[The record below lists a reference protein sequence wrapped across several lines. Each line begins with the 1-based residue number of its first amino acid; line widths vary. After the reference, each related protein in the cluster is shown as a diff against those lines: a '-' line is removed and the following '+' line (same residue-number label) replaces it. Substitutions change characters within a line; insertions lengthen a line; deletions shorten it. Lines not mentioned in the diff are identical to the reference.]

1 MKAILKALLCA
12 ILILSFSLP
21 ALAEIKPSDKTYE
34 AGKIYALTEENID
47 LAGLKVYAPGYA
59 LSEIGLASIEST
71 ELVEIGAYE
80 DFASSYTLTLRYA
93 SDDLS
98 TLMFEIG
105 NHEGIMCLRNNRLIA
120 CFPNFSRGV
129 EDTYRAFEKFT
140 KNPYLL
146 TSRSGM
152 TFSNDGRY
160 ALFLDS
166 YRVLTQ
172 MRYEYQL
179 IILDVE
185 AGQYYLAYTWPTK
198 ANQDMECVVGACF
211 DETDEHI
218 YIKAYGKAY
227 GELRNDFLVYDMKTG
242 EMKPLKNHPFWVDYS
257 NVFALSDGSFVHSFM
272 PMTSSEPCGI
282 VTFREKDGK
291 WVVTANNFHTPSS
304 VLRTQMMDVSKY
316 GQGLMLLN
324 LQFEQPLSEDM
335 SDFNPMPAQLSV
347 LSLPNFSGGTR
358 DLQTLILFDETY
370 SSVKRVSL
378 IEYKE
383 QAQKRFAETYTRD
396 IIYNAALS
404 PDGKY
409 ALVLIGNQNNPACRI
424 INTETLEISPVVF
437 EEGVIDMKSYYGTAM
452 SADYPVGIQ
461 LIANDLVLINTQ
473 NGVRLFRIG

>member
-1 MKAILKALLCA
+1 MKNLMKTFVLLAL
-12 ILILSFSLP
+12 IFSLCFS
-21 ALAEIKPSDKTYE
+21 ACAQISASDITYE
-34 AGKIYALTEENID
+34 PRKTYALTEETID
-47 LAGLKVYAPGYA
+47 LTGLKVYAPGYA
-59 LSEIGLASIEST
+59 LSEIGLTSIESM
-71 ELVEIGAYE
+71 ELVEIGVYE
-80 DFASSYTLTLRYA
+80 DFASSCTLTLRYA

-105 NHEGIMCLRNNRLIA
+105 NHEGIMCLRNDRLIA
-120 CFPNFSRGV
+120 CFPNFGKSV
-129 EDTYRAFEKFT
+129 EDTYGAFSKIA

-166 YRVLTQ
+166 YKVLTQ

-185 AGQYYLAYTWPTK
+185 AGQYYLAYTWPIK
-198 ANQDMECVVGACF
+198 GNQNMECVVGACF

-242 EMKPLKNHPFWVDYS
+242 EMKPLKNHPFFVDYS
-257 NVFALSDGSFVHSFM
+257 NIFALSDGSFVHSFM

-304 VLRTQMMDVSKY
+304 VLRTQMMDVSKN

-347 LSLPNFSGGTR
+347 MSLPNFSDGVR
-358 DLQTLILFDETY
+358 DLQKLILFDETY
-370 SSVKRVSL
+370 SSAKRVSL
-378 IEYKE
+378 TEYKE
-383 QAQKRFAETYTRD
+383 QAQKRFAETKKHD

-409 ALVLIGNQNNPACRI
+409 ALVLIGNLNNPACRI
-424 INTETLEISPVVF
+424 INTETLEVSTVTFNEDVF
-437 EEGVIDMKSYYGTAM
+437 GQKSYYATPMAG
-452 SADYPVGIQ
+452 DYPVGVQ
-461 LIANDLVLINTQ
+461 LIANDLLIVSTDS
-473 NGVRLFRIG
+473 GIRLFRIG